1 MTSSESAVRS
11 RLCSIPR
18 KTHNPYSR
26 LRSSLVEEPR
36 LLLQRRAIEGHDC
49 HNEAC
54 IFARSDE
61 GGICVLVPDHGRD
74 EDRGVGVEEVE
85 FGKAAEE
92 GAEGVEGVG

>member
-11 RLCSIPR
+11 TLCGIPH

-26 LRSSLVEEPR
+26 LRSSFVEEPR

-61 GGICVLVPDHGRD
+61 GSVGVLVPDHGRD